1 MRTQHTE
8 NVPMTTPEK
17 TMWSKI
23 SCLTRRREQTQFET
37 MNFTVN
43 EMAKYYNARVRMSFS
58 ENIDNTYSTISYSPI
73 YVVIRE
79 RCLDS

>member
-1 MRTQHTE
+1 
-8 NVPMTTPEK
+8 
-17 TMWSKI
+17 
-23 SCLTRRREQTQFET
+23 

-43 EMAKYYNARVRMSFS
+43 EVAKYYTIRVRMGYS
-58 ENIDNTYSTISYSPI
+58 ENSPI